1 MIWPKDYRVRKRIT
15 FQEIQRQGSRKRASC
30 FLALYL
36 HGSESKSRIGIT
48 VSKKVGN
55 AVVRNKVKRWIR
67 EGLRREYPRLT
78 GIWDVVIIAYPS
90 AAHAGAARLQ
100 ADIRNV
106 FLFLSR
112 KSQ

>member
-1 MIWPKDYRVRKRIT
+1 MIWPKDYRIRKRST
-15 FQEIQRQGSRKRASC
+15 FQKVQKQGSKKRASC
-30 FLALYL
+30 FLVLYM
-36 HGSESKSRIGIT
+36 SSDRYNSRVGIT

-67 EGLRREYPRLT
+67 EGLRKEYSFLV
-78 GIWDVVIIAYPS
+78 GSWDVVIIAHPNVVRFS
-90 AAHAGAARLQ
+90 SVRIQ
-100 ADIRNV
+100 SEIRRI

>member
-1 MIWPKDYRVRKRIT
+1 MSWPKDYRVRKRIT
-15 FQEIQRQGSRKRASC
+15 FQEVQRRGSRKRASC
-30 FLALYL
+30 FLALYI
-36 HGSESKSRIGIT
+36 HGSGTKSRIGIT

-55 AVVRNKVKRWIR
+55 AVIRNKVKRWIR
-67 EGLRREYPRLT
+67 EGLRREYPQLS

-90 AAHAGAARLQ
+90 AAHACAAQLQ
-100 ADIRNV
+100 TDIRNV

>member
-1 MIWPKDYRVRKRIT
+1 MIWPKDYRIRKRIT
-15 FQEIQRQGSRKRASC
+15 FQEIQKQGSRKRASC
-30 FLALYL
+30 FLAIYL
-36 HGSESKSRIGIT
+36 RGRGIKSRIGIT

-67 EGLRREYPRLT
+67 EGLRKEYSHLE
-78 GIWDVVIIAYPS
+78 GLWDIVIIAYPS
-90 AAHAGAARLQ
+90 SARSHAMQ
-100 ADIRNV
+100 IQTDIRNV